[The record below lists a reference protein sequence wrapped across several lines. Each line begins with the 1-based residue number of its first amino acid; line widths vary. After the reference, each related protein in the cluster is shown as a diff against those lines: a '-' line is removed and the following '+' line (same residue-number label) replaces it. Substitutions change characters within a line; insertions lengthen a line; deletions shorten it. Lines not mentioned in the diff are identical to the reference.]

1 MRDIA
6 RVGKKVAAPKVAL
19 KILKFRAR
27 KVPKNGGP
35 PFGKNSQIIPY
46 FCFNGSLI
54 TSDHHLHPLLI
65 NFQCIFYVR
74 EQAVAGGSR
83 QEVIPGFSLH

>member
-35 PFGKNSQIIPY
+35 PFGKNSQIIP
-46 FCFNGSLI
+46 
-54 TSDHHLHPLLI
+54 
-65 NFQCIFYVR
+65 
-74 EQAVAGGSR
+74 
-83 QEVIPGFSLH
+83 